1 MAIVLRLAGETD
13 AEAVAAIYAPY
24 VRDTAISFELDPP
37 TVDELRQRMRTTLAH
52 APWLVCEADVEVLG
66 YAYAGRFHGRAAYQW
81 TVEVTV
87 YVHRDHHRRRI
98 GEGLYSALLD
108 GVREQG
114 FRTAVGIIALPNP
127 ASVGL
132 HERLGFR
139 PAGVLGSV
147 GFKHGRWHDVGW
159 WALALA
165 DYAPS
170 PPAPRPLGSVVET
183 PEWRR
188 ALERGAALVRDR

>member
-1 MAIVLRLAGETD
+1 MAIVMRLARDTD

-24 VRDTAISFELDPP
+24 VRDTAISFELEPP
-37 TVDELRQRMRTTLAH
+37 TADELRQRMRTTLAH
-52 APWLVCEADVEVLG
+52 APWLVCEADGEVLG
-66 YAYAGRFHGRAAYQW
+66 YAYAGRFHARAAYQW

-87 YVHRDHHRRRI
+87 YVHHDHRRRRI
-98 GEGLYSALLD
+98 GEGLCSALLD

-132 HERLGFR
+132 HEHLGFR

-159 WALALA
+159 WALALGE
-165 DYAPS
+165 YAAS
-170 PPAPRPLGSVVET
+170 PPAPRPLSAIVDTTG
-183 PEWRR
+183 WREV
-188 ALERGAALVRDR
+188 LERGAEMVGAT